1 MSMDGLPKEFDLV
14 VIGGGIT
21 GAGILREA
29 VRAGLWTLLVEKQD
43 FAQGTSSRS
52 SKMVHGG
59 LRYLKEGK
67 IFLTKAAVEERCR
80 LLNEAPGLVEKMGFL
95 WPIYKGE
102 SPGKHS
108 LEIGLTLY
116 DFMAREKQHEY
127 FHSGKFLLLTPHV
140 RQENLLGGFKF
151 FDAQVDDARLVQRLI
166 NESRDLGGKA
176 LNYVAAKEILRD
188 EQNCVAGV
196 VIEDAETGESR
207 TIGTRAVINATG
219 WWAESLHPSPVEGLH
234 LRPLRGSHIL
244 FPSHVLPAAQA
255 VAFAHPVDRRPIF
268 VLPWEGATMVGT
280 TDLDHKGDPWAE
292 PAMSRRELDYLMD
305 GIHGVYPSLS
315 VEESDII
322 SSFAGVRPVVS
333 RGKKDP
339 SQESREHV
347 VWVDKGL
354 VTITGGK
361 LTTFRLLALDAL
373 DAAEPFMERIPHHKP
388 NEPVFAPVPK
398 TPPPDAKGL
407 SAQAWRRLFGR
418 YGLKAPGLVEDAPRG
433 ALEQVGDTET
443 LFAELPFAAKNET
456 IRHLSDLM
464 LRRTRLGLLTPKG
477 GEEFLDQI
485 IDLCKPYLGWDDERW
500 EEEREAY
507 LKLIREAYSIPAS

>member
-1 MSMDGLPKEFDLV
+1 MSFKDLPKEFDLI

-29 VRAGLWTLLVEKQD
+29 VRCGLRTLLVEKQD

-140 RQENLLGGFKF
+140 RQDKLIGGFKF
-151 FDAQVDDARLVQRLI
+151 FDAQVDDARLVMRLI
-166 NESRDLGGKA
+166 TESRDLGGTA
-176 LNYVAAKEILRD
+176 LNYTAATQILRD
-188 EQNCVAGV
+188 EENCAVGVAIQDV
-196 VIEDAETGESR
+196 ETGETFTAAS
-207 TIGTRAVINATG
+207 RAVINATG
-219 WWAESLHPSPVEGLH
+219 WWAERLYPSPVEGLH
-234 LRPLRGSHIL
+234 IRPLRGSHIL
-244 FPSHVLPAAQA
+244 FPAHKLPAAQA
-255 VAFAHPVDRRPIF
+255 VAFAHPVDKRPIF

-280 TDLDHKGDPWAE
+280 TDLDHKDDPWQE
-292 PAMSRRELDYLMD
+292 PAMSRRELDYIMD
-305 GIHGVYPSLS
+305 GIHGVYPSLQIG
-315 VEESDII
+315 ESDII
-322 SSFAGVRPVVS
+322 SSFAGVRPVLS

-354 VTITGGK
+354 VTIIGGK
-361 LTTFRLLALDAL
+361 LTTFRLMALDAL
-373 DAAEPFMERIPHHKP
+373 EAAEPFMERIPQHKP
-388 NEPVFAPVPK
+388 GEPIFAPVPAQK
-398 TPPPDAKGL
+398 PADDKGL
-407 SAQAWRRLFGR
+407 TAQAWRRLYGR
-418 YGLKAPGLVEDAPRG
+418 YGVKAPQLVEEAPEG
-433 ALEQVGDTET
+433 ALEAVGDTET
-443 LFAELPFAAKNET
+443 LYAELPWAAKNET
-456 IRHLSDLM
+456 IRRLSDLM

-477 GEEFLDQI
+477 GEEFLDRI
-485 IDLCKPYLGWDDERW
+485 IEYCKPFLDWDDERW

-507 LKLIREAYSIPAS
+507 LEIVKKAYSIPA